1 MKEDTGIAIVT
12 KVLKR
17 PVVRLTGGLEVS
29 GFTARARMYAPAHKY
44 SDDLFYVKVISPAA
58 MGSRQ
63 PDQGTL
69 MDHGEFE
76 VDVPEEVRVGD
87 KLKVSISPARSAKEF
102 PEQ

>member
-1 MKEDTGIAIVT
+1 
-12 KVLKR
+12 
-17 PVVRLTGGLEVS
+17 
-29 GFTARARMYAPAHKY
+29 
-44 SDDLFYVKVISPAA
+44 

-76 VDVPEEVRVGD
+76 VDIPEEVRVGD
-87 KLKVSISPARSAKEF
+87 KLKVSISPATSAKEF